1 MDSLKRSRAEIHPF
15 NLIILLTLIQLLSA
29 TGASASEDNNM
40 FTASSM
46 TVEYEAV
53 FEPII
58 EINLRQD
65 AHLALSQ
72 GRHVMVMFI
81 KEGCSPCEQMKREVL
96 NDPAVQAYFKKN
108 FLSYYVNIYG
118 DLPFID
124 AAGVALTE
132 KTYAAR
138 EGIWGTP
145 AFHFFGKDGRLV
157 HKHIGGLSKDAFI
170 RMGQKVAALQNSP
183 TSRPAADTAQTT
195 QTP

>member
-1 MDSLKRSRAEIHPF
+1 MDTSKRRAEILPF
-15 NLIILLTLIQLLSA
+15 KLIIMVLLIQLLSA
-29 TGASASEDNNM
+29 TGASASENNNM
-40 FTASSM
+40 FPGSST
-46 TVEYEAV
+46 TVNYEAV

-81 KEGCSPCEQMKREVL
+81 KEGCTPCEQMKREVL
-96 NDPAVQAYFKKN
+96 TDPEVQAYFKKN
-108 FLSYYVNIYG
+108 FLSYHVNIYG

-124 AAGVALTE
+124 AAAVALTE

-170 RMGQKVAALQNSP
+170 RMGQKVAALHN
-183 TSRPAADTAQTT
+183 
-195 QTP
+195 

>member
-1 MDSLKRSRAEIHPF
+1 MDTSKHSRAEILPF
-15 NLIILLTLIQLLSA
+15 KLIILVLLIQLLSA

-40 FTASSM
+40 FTSSST
-46 TVEYEAV
+46 TVDYEAV

-65 AHLALSQ
+65 ARLALSQ

-81 KEGCSPCEQMKREVL
+81 KDGCSPCEQMKREVL
-96 NDPAVQAYFKKN
+96 TDPEVQVYFKKN
-108 FLSYYVNIYG
+108 FLSYHVNIYG
-118 DLPFID
+118 DLPFIN

-157 HKHIGGLSKDAFI
+157 HKHIGGLSKEAFI

-183 TSRPAADTAQTT
+183 TSRPAADTAQITH
-195 QTP
+195 TP